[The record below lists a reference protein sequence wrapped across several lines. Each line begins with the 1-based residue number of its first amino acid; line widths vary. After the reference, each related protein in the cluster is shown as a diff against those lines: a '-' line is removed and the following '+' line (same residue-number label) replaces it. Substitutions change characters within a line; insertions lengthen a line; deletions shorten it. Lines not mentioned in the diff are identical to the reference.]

1 MRTKSAGA
9 VKKQLFLLVIVL
21 AAMIALLPVEAMAEV
36 NGQARASDI
45 NHKIYVNGIA
55 VDPGA
60 DQQISCG
67 GGVSRL

>member
-1 MRTKSAGA
+1 MRTKSAET

-21 AAMIALLPVEAMAEV
+21 AAMIALLPVEVMAEV

-45 NHKIYVNGIA
+45 NNKIYVNGTA
-55 VDPGA
+55 VDPGT